1 MKIYVVFYYD
11 YCSGVECMLKAFK
24 TEKEAEDFKLTV
36 NLDDP
41 DDKVYWKETELA
53 E

>member
-1 MKIYVVFYYD
+1 MIIYVVFYYTYEID
-11 YCSGVECMLKAFK
+11 HEYMLKAFK

-41 DDKVYWKETELA
+41 DDNVYWKQTELV